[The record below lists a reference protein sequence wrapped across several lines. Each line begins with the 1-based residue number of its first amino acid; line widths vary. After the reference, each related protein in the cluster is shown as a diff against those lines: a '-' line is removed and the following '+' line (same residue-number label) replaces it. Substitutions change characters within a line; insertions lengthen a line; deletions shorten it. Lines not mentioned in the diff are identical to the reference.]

1 MASLIDIY
9 ESSATINQSGF
20 SGAPLYNGVFNNGLD
35 GQQVNGVG
43 GSGLGL
49 TNSTSNPFKPIN
61 PTYQNSSTGQTIPF
75 VGTNTYSAGSSLAPP
90 DSGDYQGH
98 Y

>member
-9 ESSATINQSGF
+9 ESAATTGQSGF
-20 SGAPLYNGVFNNGLD
+20 SGAPLYNGGFDNGLD

-49 TNSTSNPFKPIN
+49 TNSTSNPFTPD
-61 PTYQNSSTGQTIPF
+61 PSYQNSGTGQPIPW
-75 VGTNTYSAGSSLAPP
+75 VGTNTYSAGSPLAPP
-90 DSGDYQGH
+90 SAGNYQGH